1 MLVKSILEAVGNT
14 PLIRLGTM
22 SSGNVFAKADF
33 LNPGGS
39 VKDRVA
45 KNIIESAEKEG
56 KSETRNDHY

>member
-1 MLVKSILEAVGNT
+1 
-14 PLIRLGTM
+14 M

-56 KSETRNDHY
+56 KIETRNDHY